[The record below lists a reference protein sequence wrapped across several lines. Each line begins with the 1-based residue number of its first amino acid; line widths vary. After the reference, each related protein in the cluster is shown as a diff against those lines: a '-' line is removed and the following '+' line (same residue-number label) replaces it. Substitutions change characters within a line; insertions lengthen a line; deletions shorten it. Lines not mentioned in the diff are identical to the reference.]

1 MMLAALPGAIERGDQ
16 EQTREVIREMQT
28 IAERN
33 IQALRDEIVALGPY
47 AFRELSF
54 ETAVMECVPVWR
66 RRFGVDVRIDIEQIA
81 LSPDLS
87 GPLFQIAQEAV
98 TNAGRHAAASTVRVA
113 LAERAGVLELRIE
126 DDGRGFGDFT
136 PAMTEASGHIGLAS
150 MRERAEVIHG
160 KLSIESSRRGTVVK
174 VRVPALDPAAFRGD

>member
-1 MMLAALPGAIERGDQ
+1 MLAALPGAIERGDQ
-16 EQTREVIREMQT
+16 EQTREADPRDADL
-28 IAERN
+28 AERN

-54 ETAVMECVPVWR
+54 ETAVRSACPSGG
-66 RRFGVDVRIDIEQIA
+66 GVSAWTSRIDIEQIE

-113 LAERAGVLELRIE
+113 LAERDGVLSSCGSR
-126 DDGRGFGDFT
+126 T
-136 PAMTEASGHIGLAS
+136 TATASATS
-150 MRERAEVIHG
+150 P
-160 KLSIESSRRGTVVK
+160 RR
-174 VRVPALDPAAFRGD
+174 